1 MAMAQTTS
9 QVLFDGVRNCVMQFT
24 GLCDGTGVETNEV
37 KVRASDLNPSGSIQ
51 THIRRVDYSVNGGV
65 LRILWNSNDPQTFLD
80 LEGQGFFDYDRIGGA
95 KNPGIPPDSV
105 SPADASANGDILF
118 TTLGFD
124 TGSNYSVKL
133 EMKKS

>member
-1 MAMAQTTS
+1 MPMVQTSS
-9 QVLFDGVRNCVMQFT
+9 QTLLDGVRNVVMQFT
-24 GLCDGTGVETNEV
+24 GTCDGTGVETNEV
-37 KVRASDLNPSGSIQ
+37 KVRASDLNPSGSVQ

-95 KNPGIPPDSV
+95 KNPAIVPPGEYQD
-105 SPADASANGDILF
+105 PSANGDILF

-124 TGSNYSVKL
+124 AGSNYSIKL
-133 EMKKS
+133 EMKKT